1 MQNLK
6 LQYDRIIAF
15 HEVRNAAP
23 EKIQSADIW
32 LGNSKYTSKLQDH
45 LPKEGV
51 DIVITSPPYATAL
64 PYIDTNRLNLLV
76 LNGLNASMRVP
87 VEAEMT
93 GTREIRKTTRQHY
106 EELIR
111 ACDYGCIT
119 SSTARELIQKI
130 FVENENSDVG
140 FRKKNMAALL
150 YKYFDDMSKVMASL
164 DAVVKHGGHIC
175 IVIGD
180 TKTTTGA
187 ETTAIK
193 TTAMLRETGRN
204 LGWELIHDIPISV
217 TVEKYLH
224 MSNSITENNIL
235 IFQKP

>member
-1 MQNLK
+1 
-6 LQYDRIIAF
+6 
-15 HEVRNAAP
+15 
-23 EKIQSADIW
+23 
-32 LGNSKYTSKLQDH
+32 
-45 LPKEGV
+45 
-51 DIVITSPPYATAL
+51 
-64 PYIDTNRLNLLV
+64 
-76 LNGLNASMRVP
+76 
-87 VEAEMT
+87 
-93 GTREIRKTTRQHY
+93 
-106 EELIR
+106 
-111 ACDYGCIT
+111 
-119 SSTARELIQKI
+119 
-130 FVENENSDVG
+130 
-140 FRKKNMAALL
+140 MAALL